1 LAEATP
7 WRRCSACKKP
17 IALGA
22 VYWACN
28 VSTCNQKRTALCFC
42 SVSCWE
48 VHLPGANHREAWAVE
63 KRAPTTAAPGDWA
76 GPPRRPEPP
85 PASGHGLPSGPS
97 RRPEP
102 PPASGHGLP
111 SGPSRR
117 PDAPPASGHGLP
129 GGPSRRPDAPPASG
143 GALPGGPSRRPEAG
157 ARRLVRGPAAPAPEA
172 APREVLIVASR
183 LKEYVRARVGYNT
196 SDRVLEPLSD
206 IVRRVVDQAIEN
218 ARRDGRMTV
227 LDRDIPGL

>member
-1 LAEATP
+1 MPEATP

-42 SVSCWE
+42 DLSCWE

-63 KRAPTTAAPGDWA
+63 KRAPKT
-76 GPPRRPEPP
+76 PETSEAPP
-85 PASGHGLPSGPS
+85 PI
-97 RRPEP
+97 
-102 PPASGHGLP
+102 
-111 SGPSRR
+111 
-117 PDAPPASGHGLP
+117 P
-129 GGPSRRPDAPPASG
+129 GTGV
-143 GALPGGPSRRPEAG
+143 
-157 ARRLVRGPAAPAPEA
+157 RRLVRSAAAPPPKPAAAPE
-172 APREVLIVASR
+172 EVLVVASR
-183 LKEYVRARVGYNT
+183 LKDYVRARSGYNT

-206 IVRRVVDQAIEN
+206 IVRRIVDQAIEN

-227 LDRDIPGL
+227 LDRDVPDL

>member
-1 LAEATP
+1 MSEATP

-28 VSTCNQKRTALCFC
+28 VSTCNQKRTALAFC

-63 KRAPTTAAPGDWA
+63 KRAPTTPAADGEPA
-76 GPPRRPEPP
+76 PRAPE
-85 PASGHGLPSGPS
+85 
-97 RRPEP
+97 
-102 PPASGHGLP
+102 
-111 SGPSRR
+111 
-117 PDAPPASGHGLP
+117 
-129 GGPSRRPDAPPASG
+129 
-143 GALPGGPSRRPEAG
+143 
-157 ARRLVRGPAAPAPEA
+157 RRLVRPAPATPAPEKV
-172 APREVLIVASR
+172 PREVLIIASR
-183 LKEYVRARVGYNT
+183 LKDYVRARVGYNT

-206 IVRRVVDQAIEN
+206 VVRRVMDQAIDN

-227 LDRDIPGL
+227 MDRDIPDL

>member
-1 LAEATP
+1 MPEATP

-42 SVSCWE
+42 DLSCWE

-63 KRAPTTAAPGDWA
+63 KRAPKT
-76 GPPRRPEPP
+76 PEASEVPP
-85 PASGHGLPSGPS
+85 PGP
-97 RRPEP
+97 
-102 PPASGHGLP
+102 
-111 SGPSRR
+111 
-117 PDAPPASGHGLP
+117 
-129 GGPSRRPDAPPASG
+129 
-143 GALPGGPSRRPEAG
+143 GAGV
-157 ARRLVRGPAAPAPEA
+157 RRLVRSTAAPPPKPAAAPE
-172 APREVLIVASR
+172 EVLVVASR
-183 LKEYVRARVGYNT
+183 LKDYVRARSGYNT

-206 IVRRVVDQAIEN
+206 IVRRIADQAIEN

-227 LDRDIPGL
+227 LDRDIPDL